1 MRQTTKAEVRLERSK
16 ATSSGPARRATRT
29 IGCQRGWLRP
39 NFIAVCLDGT
49 EDRAQQ
55 LRNLGVRLIWLP
67 SWWSRVSPGFRRE
80 DRVPTRRGRAMAAT
94 LHRGDGHMA
103 QKGRGIFM
111 VYVDIDAQH
120 AQEFNEWYNKEHLP
134 ELLSV
139 PGILS
144 AARYEAVKGGPQY
157 LACYELESV
166 AVIKTPAFT
175 SRPRTPWGQKVS
187 PSVIGKNLTR
197 IVGEQI
203 YPDGIEMPERGMAPV
218 LQIGR
223 MSVPAEIDAEWNAWY
238 SGEYVPG
245 YRKVPGVI
253 YARRYRVLEGTTGY
267 STVYEFA
274 STAVPESPEW
284 KEQQQHSSP
293 NSPRMRQAM
302 THAPGSAGV
311 YVRVNP

>member
-1 MRQTTKAEVRLERSK
+1 
-16 ATSSGPARRATRT
+16 
-29 IGCQRGWLRP
+29 
-39 NFIAVCLDGT
+39 
-49 EDRAQQ
+49 
-55 LRNLGVRLIWLP
+55 
-67 SWWSRVSPGFRRE
+67 
-80 DRVPTRRGRAMAAT
+80 
-94 LHRGDGHMA
+94 
-103 QKGRGIFM
+103 
-111 VYVDIDAQH
+111 
-120 AQEFNEWYNKEHLP
+120 
-134 ELLSV
+134 V

-144 AARYEAVKGGPQY
+144 AARYEAVKGGPKY

-166 AVIKTPAFT
+166 AVMQTPAFT

-203 YPDGIEMPERGMAPV
+203 YPDGVEMPDRGMAPV

-223 MSVPAEIDAEWNAWY
+223 MSVPAEVDAEWNAWY

-253 YARRYRVLEGTTGY
+253 YARRYRVIEGTSGY
-267 STVYEFA
+267 STVYEFE

-284 KEQQQHSSP
+284 KEQQEHSSP
-293 NSPRMRQAM
+293 NSPRMRQVM

-311 YVRVNP
+311 YVRVNS

>member
-1 MRQTTKAEVRLERSK
+1 
-16 ATSSGPARRATRT
+16 
-29 IGCQRGWLRP
+29 
-39 NFIAVCLDGT
+39 
-49 EDRAQQ
+49 
-55 LRNLGVRLIWLP
+55 
-67 SWWSRVSPGFRRE
+67 
-80 DRVPTRRGRAMAAT
+80 
-94 LHRGDGHMA
+94 MA

-166 AVIKTPAFT
+166 AVMQTPA
-175 SRPRTPWGQKVS
+175 
-187 PSVIGKNLTR
+187 IGKNLTR
-197 IVGEQI
+197 VVGEQI
-203 YPDGIEMPERGMAPV
+203 YPDGAEMPERGMAPV

-223 MSVPAEIDAEWNAWY
+223 MSVPAEVDAEWNAWY
-238 SGEYVPG
+238 SEEYVPG

-253 YARRYRVLEGTTGY
+253 YARRYRVLEGTSGY